1 MLNNGGCLGQAPCVQ
16 MAHGKR
22 QLLLRY
28 PTSLDVWQLGA
39 AAPSA
44 HQLSAN
50 TFLKLSQEP
59 ARLLQLKA
67 KDDEWIV
74 CATVSPGGD
83 YVAYATES
91 NVYIYHFIQVF
102 IFISAAAALARR
114 PNQWQMQL
122 FSYGLLAAVHDG
134 LILGHIDRAVGWNV
148 ATEKTGV
155 TGRSRHLPPDDVH
168 PSTGKPSTG
177 HRHAGIDCAAGGR
190 LPVRDE
196 SRSHVQQREQI
207 LRRRLHPFDGQ

>member
-1 MLNNGGCLGQAPCVQ
+1 MVVVVISGNVQAPCVQ
-16 MAHGKR
+16 MAQGKR

-39 AAPSA
+39 AAPSV
-44 HQLSAN
+44 HHLSAN

-74 CATVSPGGD
+74 CATVSPAGD

-102 IFISAAAALARR
+102 I
-114 PNQWQMQL
+114 L
-122 FSYGLLAAVHDG
+122 F
-134 LILGHIDRAVGWNV
+134 
-148 ATEKTGV
+148 
-155 TGRSRHLPPDDVH
+155 P
-168 PSTGKPSTG
+168 
-177 HRHAGIDCAAGGR
+177 CCF
-190 LPVRDE
+190 
-196 SRSHVQQREQI
+196 
-207 LRRRLHPFDGQ
+207 PFPRFLT

>member
-1 MLNNGGCLGQAPCVQ
+1 MILNNDGCLRQAPCVQ

-39 AAPSA
+39 AAPSG
-44 HQLSAN
+44 HQLNAN

-59 ARLLQLKA
+59 VRLLQLKA

-74 CATVSPGGD
+74 CATVSSYGD

-102 IFISAAAALARR
+102 TVFIFLTMAKRTESHDKCCVFLFTVAR
-114 PNQWQMQL
+114 NGTFL
-122 FSYGLLAAVHDG
+122 F
-134 LILGHIDRAVGWNV
+134 
-148 ATEKTGV
+148 
-155 TGRSRHLPPDDVH
+155 
-168 PSTGKPSTG
+168 
-177 HRHAGIDCAAGGR
+177 
-190 LPVRDE
+190 
-196 SRSHVQQREQI
+196 
-207 LRRRLHPFDGQ
+207 

>member
-1 MLNNGGCLGQAPCVQ
+1 MNNDGSRLLLSFRIVYNIQAPCVQ
-16 MAHGKR
+16 MAQGKR

-39 AAPSA
+39 AAPSV

-59 ARLLQLKA
+59 VRLLQLKA

-74 CATVSPGGD
+74 CATVSSAGD

-102 IFISAAAALARR
+102 IL
-114 PNQWQMQL
+114 WLL
-122 FSYGLLAAVHDG
+122 F
-134 LILGHIDRAVGWNV
+134 
-148 ATEKTGV
+148 
-155 TGRSRHLPPDDVH
+155 
-168 PSTGKPSTG
+168 
-177 HRHAGIDCAAGGR
+177 
-190 LPVRDE
+190 
-196 SRSHVQQREQI
+196 
-207 LRRRLHPFDGQ
+207 F

>member
-1 MLNNGGCLGQAPCVQ
+1 
-16 MAHGKR
+16 MAQGKR

-39 AAPSA
+39 AAPSV

-59 ARLLQLKA
+59 VRLLQLKA

-74 CATVSPGGD
+74 CATVSSAGD

-102 IFISAAAALARR
+102 IYYFVVWL
-114 PNQWQMQL
+114 L
-122 FSYGLLAAVHDG
+122 FFWAFHEFLFHFVWH
-134 LILGHIDRAVGWNV
+134 
-148 ATEKTGV
+148 E
-155 TGRSRHLPPDDVH
+155 
-168 PSTGKPSTG
+168 
-177 HRHAGIDCAAGGR
+177 
-190 LPVRDE
+190 
-196 SRSHVQQREQI
+196 
-207 LRRRLHPFDGQ
+207 

>member
-1 MLNNGGCLGQAPCVQ
+1 
-16 MAHGKR
+16 MAQGKR

-39 AAPSA
+39 AAPSVY
-44 HQLSAN
+44 QLSAN

-102 IFISAAAALARR
+102 IYLFFLVPYFSAFHEL
-114 PNQWQMQL
+114 L
-122 FSYGLLAAVHDG
+122 FLVPFD
-134 LILGHIDRAVGWNV
+134 VKN
-148 ATEKTGV
+148 EKTTFFLYFSFFFSPSRLEHCNSKSWYRRKTSAPA
-155 TGRSRHLPPDDVH
+155 TG
-168 PSTGKPSTG
+168 
-177 HRHAGIDCAAGGR
+177 
-190 LPVRDE
+190 
-196 SRSHVQQREQI
+196 
-207 LRRRLHPFDGQ
+207 

>member
-1 MLNNGGCLGQAPCVQ
+1 
-16 MAHGKR
+16 MAQGKR

-39 AAPSA
+39 AAPSV

-59 ARLLQLKA
+59 VRLLQLKA

-74 CATVSPGGD
+74 CATVSSAGD

-102 IFISAAAALARR
+102 ILWLLFFWAFHEFFVIFFCFILFDM
-114 PNQWQMQL
+114 NNGEYNFWKFL
-122 FSYGLLAAVHDG
+122 FS
-134 LILGHIDRAVGWNV
+134 
-148 ATEKTGV
+148 
-155 TGRSRHLPPDDVH
+155 S
-168 PSTGKPSTG
+168 PSSQLE
-177 HRHAGIDCAAGGR
+177 H
-190 LPVRDE
+190 
-196 SRSHVQQREQI
+196 
-207 LRRRLHPFDGQ
+207 